1 MSIRADRSRLKDI
14 RVMPSRSPSLEGLKA
29 EEEHLRLALEAGE
42 IGTWEWDLASDRMK
56 WSAQMFR
63 SLGLAPETEGDRYRL
78 LLEAVHPADRAGVEA
93 AFTEFRARPGQVR
106 LETRVVWSQGETRWL
121 VFLGKTVAGDDG
133 VPTRMLGIAIDSTRR
148 REAEEAAEA
157 ALRDSESRL
166 LELNERLEQL
176 AERRARQLHAS
187 RAQIQAIFDNSP
199 DWLTLFRHTND
210 GRFIYE
216 DLNHATE
223 RAYGL
228 RYDEVIGR
236 PLEDI
241 LGEEQ
246 AQLPLR
252 HLRECIRTGEA
263 QRYTARRTLAGV
275 SRTIDVMFV
284 RVPELHEGDYFIMST
299 ARDLTEREAMEERLR
314 QSQKMEA
321 VGQLTGGIAHDFNN
335 LLTAIIGNLELLERR
350 IAGDSNAATYLAGA
364 QRAAENGAR
373 LTEQLL
379 AFSRRQHLE
388 EHIVDL
394 NTVIAGMRDLLSR
407 TIGATIQV
415 RTRLA
420 PELWP
425 ALADPTQI
433 EIAILN
439 LAINAR
445 DAMPLGGNLTIET
458 RNLTS
463 GIDPIPSEISERDCV
478 RITVRDTGTGMTEE
492 VLRSAVEPF
501 FTTKDVGKGSG
512 LGLSQVYGMAR
523 QSHGTL
529 QIESRVGAG
538 TAVHLYLP
546 RADTEA
552 SDAHGRRTGATAAD
566 AEGRVLVVDD
576 DPAVRE
582 VTVQMLRQIGYGVT
596 EADSGQAALDAL
608 ARGEVYDLM
617 LIDVAMPGLSGVETV
632 RRARQRWPG
641 LRVLYVTGYAD
652 FAGAEQ
658 RAGDDPLIKKPFRLA
673 GLRSE
678 VRRALRKS
686 RAGEGRNIVPLQRGR
701 RRGDSGSR

>member
-1 MSIRADRSRLKDI
+1 
-14 RVMPSRSPSLEGLKA
+14 MPSRSPSLEGLKA

-199 DWLTLFRHTND
+199 DWLTLFRHTKD